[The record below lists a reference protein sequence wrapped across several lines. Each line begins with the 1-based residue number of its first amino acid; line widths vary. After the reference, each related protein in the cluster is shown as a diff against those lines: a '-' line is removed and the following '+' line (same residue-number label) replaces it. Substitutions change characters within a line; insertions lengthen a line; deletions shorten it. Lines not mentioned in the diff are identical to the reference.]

1 MGFFNYFS
9 SNNGWKNAKVK
20 ILFVDLQSIKIQKT
34 VFKSSALF
42 RLHMIVFL
50 WGFTAILGK
59 LIHANA
65 QILVFYRMFFASVFL
80 YVFIRF
86 FKRESLNISRK
97 LMIQLA
103 IIGGFMAF
111 HWFCFFYSIK
121 VSNVSIA
128 LSCLSLSTLF
138 ASILEPIVFKR
149 KIDIS
154 EVIMGIV
161 IVICMGLIF
170 KTEFQYKEGIFF
182 GILTALF
189 GTIFSVFNGKIFGK
203 TSSGNI
209 IFYEIFSGFLI
220 LSILYVFMGQIS
232 HLNEISYRDLALII
246 LLASVF
252 TAFPMLESVNLMK
265 YISPFTLIL
274 TVNLEPVYGIIL
286 AFFIF
291 GDSEEMSPIF
301 YIASLIMI
309 LAIIA
314 NGIIKARRGTK
325 NLDI

>member
-1 MGFFNYFS
+1 MF
-9 SNNGWKNAKVK
+9 KN
-20 ILFVDLQSIKIQKT
+20 
-34 VFKSSALF
+34 SALF
-42 RLHMIVFL
+42 RLHLIVFL

-59 LIHANA
+59 LIHAGANL
-65 QILVFYRMFFASVFL
+65 LVFYRMGFAALFL
-80 YVFIRF
+80 YIFIRF
-86 FKRESLNISRK
+86 IKRESLYVPRK
-97 LMIQLA
+97 LLIQLA
-103 IIGGFMAF
+103 AIGAAMAF

-121 VSNVSIA
+121 VSNVAIA
-128 LSCLSLSTLF
+128 LSCLSLSTIF

-149 KIDIS
+149 KVDVS

-161 IVICMGLIF
+161 IVICMALIF
-170 KTEFQYKEGIFF
+170 KAEFQYKEGIFF

-189 GTIFSVFNGKIFGK
+189 GTVFGVFNGKIFGK

-220 LSILYVFMGQIS
+220 LTVFYLVTGQIS
-232 HLNEISYRDLALII
+232 QLNEISYRDLTLII
-246 LLASVF
+246 ILASVF
-252 TAFPMLESVNLMK
+252 TAFPMLESVKLMK

-291 GDSEEMSPIF
+291 GESEQMSPIF

-309 LAIIA
+309 LAIVA
-314 NGIIKARRGTK
+314 NGIIKTRRATK
-325 NLDI
+325 KVEI

>member
-1 MGFFNYFS
+1 
-9 SNNGWKNAKVK
+9 
-20 ILFVDLQSIKIQKT
+20 
-34 VFKSSALF
+34 
-42 RLHMIVFL
+42 MIVFL

-59 LIHANA
+59 LIESNA
-65 QILVFYRMFFASVFL
+65 QALTFYRMLFAAIFL
-80 YVFIRF
+80 FIFIRF
-86 FKRESLNISRK
+86 VKKESIKVSKK
-97 LMIQLA
+97 LFIQLSA
-103 IIGGFMAF
+103 IGGFMAF
-111 HWFCFFYSIK
+111 HWLCFFYSIK

-138 ASILEPIVFKR
+138 ASILEPIIFKR
-149 KIDIS
+149 KVDIS
-154 EVIMGIV
+154 EVVMGVV

-170 KTEFQYKEGIFF
+170 KTEFQYKEGIFY

-220 LSILYVFMGQIS
+220 LTAFLLLSGQIFQI
-232 HLNEISYRDLALII
+232 NEISTRDLTLVI

-291 GDSEEMSPIF
+291 GESEQMSPIF
-301 YIASLIMI
+301 YGASLIMI
-309 LAIIA
+309 LAIIV
-314 NGIIKARRGTK
+314 NGILKSRK
-325 NLDI
+325 NAAAKK

>member
-1 MGFFNYFS
+1 
-9 SNNGWKNAKVK
+9 
-20 ILFVDLQSIKIQKT
+20 
-34 VFKSSALF
+34 
-42 RLHMIVFL
+42 MIVFL

-59 LIHANA
+59 LIETNA
-65 QILVFYRMFFASVFL
+65 QALTFYRMLFAAIFL
-80 YVFIRF
+80 FIFIRF
-86 FKRESLNISRK
+86 VKKESIKVSKK
-97 LMIQLA
+97 LFIQLSA
-103 IIGGFMAF
+103 IGGFMAF
-111 HWFCFFYSIK
+111 HWLCFFYSIK

-138 ASILEPIVFKR
+138 ASILEPIIFKR

-154 EVIMGIV
+154 EVVMGIV

-220 LSILYVFMGQIS
+220 LTAFLLMTGQIFQ
-232 HLNEISYRDLALII
+232 LNEISTHHLTLVI

-252 TAFPMLESVNLMK
+252 TAFPMLESVSLMK
-265 YISPFTLIL
+265 YISPFTLII

-291 GDSEEMSPIF
+291 GESEQMSPIF
-301 YIASLIMI
+301 YGASLVMI
-309 LAIIA
+309 SAIIV
-314 NGIIKARRGTK
+314 NGVLKSRK
-325 NLDI
+325 NAAEKKLQN

>member
-1 MGFFNYFS
+1 MV
-9 SNNGWKNAKVK
+9 KN
-20 ILFVDLQSIKIQKT
+20 
-34 VFKSSALF
+34 SALF

-59 LIHANA
+59 LITANA
-65 QILVFYRMFFASVFL
+65 QVLTFYRMLFASLFL
-80 YVFIRF
+80 FIFIRF
-86 FKRESLNISRK
+86 FKKESIKISKK
-97 LMIQLA
+97 LLIQLA
-103 IIGGFMAF
+103 VIGGFMAF
-111 HWFCFFYSIK
+111 HWLCFFHSIK

-138 ASILEPIVFKR
+138 ASILEPIIFKR

-154 EVIMGIV
+154 EVLMGVV

-170 KTEFQYKEGIFF
+170 KTEFQYKEGIFY

-220 LSILYVFMGQIS
+220 LTTFFLLTGQIFQ
-232 HLNEISYRDLALII
+232 LNEISTHDLTLVI
-246 LLASVF
+246 LLASIF

-291 GDSEEMSPIF
+291 GESEQMSPIF
-301 YIASLIMI
+301 YGASLIMI
-309 LAIIA
+309 LAIIV
-314 NGIIKARRGTK
+314 NGVLKSRK
-325 NLDI
+325 NAAEKKLQN

>member
-1 MGFFNYFS
+1 MVN
-9 SNNGWKNAKVK
+9 
-20 ILFVDLQSIKIQKT
+20 
-34 VFKSSALF
+34 KSELF
-42 RLHMIVFL
+42 RLHFIVFL

-59 LIHANA
+59 LIQANA
-65 QILVFYRMFFASVFL
+65 QVLVFYRMSFAALFL
-80 YVFIRF
+80 YIFIRF
-86 FKRESLNISRK
+86 FKKESLKVSKK
-97 LMIQLA
+97 LLIQLA
-103 IIGGFMAF
+103 AIGGFMAF
-111 HWFCFFYSIK
+111 HWLCFFYSIK

-138 ASILEPIVFKR
+138 ASILEPIIFKR

-154 EVIMGIV
+154 EVVMGIV

-170 KTEFQYKEGIFF
+170 KTEFHYKEGIFY

-220 LSILYVFMGQIS
+220 LSVFYLITGQIFQV
-232 HLNEISYRDLALII
+232 NEISYRDLALII

-274 TVNLEPVYGIIL
+274 TVNLEPIYGIIL

-291 GDSEEMSPIF
+291 GESEQMSPIF

-314 NGIIKARRGTK
+314 NGVIKARKNAATK
-325 NLDI
+325 KVEI

>member
-1 MGFFNYFS
+1 M
-9 SNNGWKNAKVK
+9 
-20 ILFVDLQSIKIQKT
+20 
-34 VFKSSALF
+34 FKSSALF

-65 QILVFYRMFFASVFL
+65 QILVFYRMLFASVFL

>member
-1 MGFFNYFS
+1 MY
-9 SNNGWKNAKVK
+9 KN
-20 ILFVDLQSIKIQKT
+20 
-34 VFKSSALF
+34 SALF
-42 RLHMIVFL
+42 RLHLIVFL

-65 QILVFYRMFFASVFL
+65 TILVFYRMLFASVFL

-86 FKRESLNISRK
+86 FKKESLNISRK

-103 IIGGFMAF
+103 VIGGFMAF

-149 KIDIS
+149 KVDLS

-161 IVICMGLIF
+161 IVICMGMIF
-170 KTEFQYKEGIFF
+170 KTEFQYKEGIFY

-189 GTIFSVFNGKIFGK
+189 GTVFSVFNGRIFGK

-220 LSILYVFMGQIS
+220 LSVIYIFMGQITY
-232 HLNEISYRDLALII
+232 LNEISYRDLALII
-246 LLASVF
+246 ILASVF

-291 GDSEEMSPIF
+291 GDSEQMSPIF

-309 LAIIA
+309 LAIVA
-314 NGIIKARRGTK
+314 NGIIKARRATK
-325 NLDI
+325 KVEI

>member
-1 MGFFNYFS
+1 M
-9 SNNGWKNAKVK
+9 
-20 ILFVDLQSIKIQKT
+20 QKL
-34 VFKSSALF
+34 ALF
-42 RLHMIVFL
+42 RLHLIVFL

-65 QILVFYRMFFASVFL
+65 QILVFYRMLFAAVFL
-80 YVFIRF
+80 FVFIRVY
-86 FKRESLNISRK
+86 KKESIKVSRK
-97 LMIQLA
+97 IFFQLA
-103 IIGGFMAF
+103 AIGCAMAL
-111 HWFCFFYSIK
+111 HWYCFFYSIK

-138 ASILEPIVFKR
+138 ASILEPVIFKR

-154 EVIMGIV
+154 EVVMGVV
-161 IVICMGLIF
+161 IVACILLIF
-170 KTEFQYKEGIFF
+170 KTEFHFKEGIVY
-182 GILTALF
+182 GILCAVF
-189 GTIFSVFNGKIFGK
+189 GTVFSVFNGKMFGK

-209 IFYEIFSGFLI
+209 IFYEIFSGWFVLA
-220 LSILYVFMGQIS
+220 LFYMFTGQIFQM
-232 HLNEISYRDLALII
+232 NEINYRDLALIC

-252 TAFPMLESVNLMK
+252 TAFPMLESVKLMK

-291 GDSEEMSPIF
+291 GESEEMSPVF
-301 YIASLIMI
+301 YVASGVMI

-314 NGIIKARRGTK
+314 NGLMKARKQK
-325 NLDI
+325 NFN

>member
-1 MGFFNYFS
+1 MH
-9 SNNGWKNAKVK
+9 K
-20 ILFVDLQSIKIQKT
+20 L
-34 VFKSSALF
+34 ALF
-42 RLHMIVFL
+42 RLHLIIFL

-65 QILVFYRMFFASVFL
+65 QILVFYRMLFAAICLFVYIRVFKKDSIKVSKKIFF
-80 YVFIRF
+80 
-86 FKRESLNISRK
+86 
-97 LMIQLA
+97 QLA
-103 IIGGFMAF
+103 AIGFAMAL
-111 HWFCFFYSIK
+111 HWYCFFHSIK

-138 ASILEPIVFKR
+138 ASILEPVIFKR
-149 KIDIS
+149 KIDAS

-161 IVICMGLIF
+161 IVACILLIF
-170 KTEFQYKEGIFF
+170 KTEFRFKEGILY
-182 GILTALF
+182 GVLCAVF
-189 GTIFSVFNGKIFGK
+189 GTIFSVFNGKMFGK

-209 IFYEIFSGFLI
+209 IFYEIFSGWFI
-220 LSILYVFMGQIS
+220 LMIIYVFSGQIF
-232 HLNEISYRDLALII
+232 HMNEISYRDIALIC

-291 GDSEEMSPIF
+291 GESEHMSPIF
-301 YIASLIMI
+301 YIASGVMI

-314 NGIIKARRGTK
+314 NGLIKAKKQKTL
-325 NLDI
+325 N

>member
-1 MGFFNYFS
+1 MH
-9 SNNGWKNAKVK
+9 K
-20 ILFVDLQSIKIQKT
+20 L
-34 VFKSSALF
+34 ALF
-42 RLHMIVFL
+42 RLHLIVFL

-65 QILVFYRMFFASVFL
+65 QILVFYRMLFAAICLFVYIRVFKKESIKISKKLFF
-80 YVFIRF
+80 
-86 FKRESLNISRK
+86 
-97 LMIQLA
+97 QLA
-103 IIGGFMAF
+103 AIGFSMAL
-111 HWFCFFYSIK
+111 HWWCFFYSIK

-138 ASILEPIVFKR
+138 ASILEPVIFKR

-154 EVIMGIV
+154 EVIMGVV
-161 IVICMGLIF
+161 IVACILLIF
-170 KTEFQYKEGIFF
+170 KTEFRFKEGIFY
-182 GILTALF
+182 GVLCAVF
-189 GTIFSVFNGKIFGK
+189 GTIFSVFNGKMFGK

-209 IFYEIFSGFLI
+209 IFYEIFSGWFI
-220 LSILYVFMGQIS
+220 LMIIYLFSGQIF
-232 HLNEISYRDLALII
+232 HMNEISYRDIALIC

-291 GDSEEMSPIF
+291 GESEHMSPIF
-301 YIASLIMI
+301 YIASGVMI

-314 NGIIKARRGTK
+314 NGLIKAKKQKTL
-325 NLDI
+325 N

>member
-1 MGFFNYFS
+1 
-9 SNNGWKNAKVK
+9 
-20 ILFVDLQSIKIQKT
+20 
-34 VFKSSALF
+34 
-42 RLHMIVFL
+42 
-50 WGFTAILGK
+50 
-59 LIHANA
+59 
-65 QILVFYRMFFASVFL
+65 MFFAALFL
-80 YVFIRF
+80 YLFIRF
-86 FKRESLNISRK
+86 VKKESIRVSKK
-97 LMIQLA
+97 LFFQLSA
-103 IIGGFMAF
+103 IGGFMAF
-111 HWFCFFYSIK
+111 HWLCFFYSIK

-138 ASILEPIVFKR
+138 AAVLEPVIFKR

-154 EVIMGIV
+154 EVIMGII

-170 KTEFQYKEGIFF
+170 KTEFDYKEGIFY

-189 GTIFSVFNGKIFGK
+189 GTVFSVFNGKIFGK

-220 LSILYVFMGQIS
+220 LCIFYMLTGQI
-232 HLNEISYRDLALII
+232 LQVNEISLHDLALVV
-246 LLASVF
+246 LLAGVF

-291 GDSEEMSPIF
+291 GESEKMSMVF
-301 YIASLIMI
+301 YGASLVMI
-309 LAIIA
+309 AAIVV
-314 NGIIKARRGTK
+314 NGVLKSRK
-325 NLDI
+325 NNAAKKLETNE

>member
-1 MGFFNYFS
+1 M
-9 SNNGWKNAKVK
+9 
-20 ILFVDLQSIKIQKT
+20 QKFKKLNT
-34 VFKSSALF
+34 VFKNSALF
-42 RLHMIVFL
+42 RLHLIVFL

-65 QILVFYRMFFASVFL
+65 NVLVFYRMAFAAFFLFI
-80 YVFIRF
+80 FIRF
-86 FKRESLNISRK
+86 YKKESIKVSKK
-97 LMIQLA
+97 LFIQLS

-111 HWFCFFYSIK
+111 HWLCFFYSIK

-138 ASILEPIVFKR
+138 ASILEPIIFKR
-149 KIDIS
+149 KVDII

-161 IVICMGLIF
+161 IVLCMGMIF
-170 KTEFQYKEGIFF
+170 KTEFQYKEGIFY

-209 IFYEIFSGFLI
+209 IFYEIFSGLLI
-220 LSILYVFMGQIS
+220 LTIFYMVTGQIFQM
-232 HLNEISYRDLALII
+232 NEISGRDLALII
-246 LLASVF
+246 ILASIF

-291 GDSEEMSPIF
+291 GASEEMSPIF
-301 YIASLIMI
+301 YVASLIMI
-309 LAIIA
+309 LAIVV
-314 NGIIKARRGTK
+314 NGVLKSRK
-325 NLDI
+325 NAAVKKVPH

>member
-1 MGFFNYFS
+1 MVN
-9 SNNGWKNAKVK
+9 
-20 ILFVDLQSIKIQKT
+20 
-34 VFKSSALF
+34 KSELF
-42 RLHMIVFL
+42 RLHFIVFL

-59 LIHANA
+59 LIQANA
-65 QILVFYRMFFASVFL
+65 QVLVFYRMSFEALFL
-80 YVFIRF
+80 YIFIRF
-86 FKRESLNISRK
+86 FKKESLKISKK
-97 LMIQLA
+97 LLIQLA
-103 IIGGFMAF
+103 AIGGFMAF
-111 HWFCFFYSIK
+111 HWLCFFYSIK

-138 ASILEPIVFKR
+138 ASILEPIIFKR

-154 EVIMGIV
+154 EVVMGIV

-170 KTEFQYKEGIFF
+170 KTEFHYKEGIFY

-220 LSILYVFMGQIS
+220 LSVFYLITGQIFQV
-232 HLNEISYRDLALII
+232 NEISYRDLALII

-274 TVNLEPVYGIIL
+274 TVNLEPIYGIIL

-291 GDSEEMSPIF
+291 GESEQMSPIF

-314 NGIIKARRGTK
+314 NGVIKARKNAATK
-325 NLDI
+325 KVEF

>member
-1 MGFFNYFS
+1 M
-9 SNNGWKNAKVK
+9 A
-20 ILFVDLQSIKIQKT
+20 
-34 VFKSSALF
+34 VFKNSALF
-42 RLHMIVFL
+42 RLHLIVFL

-59 LIHANA
+59 LIHVNA
-65 QILVFYRMFFASVFL
+65 QILVFYRMLFAAFFLF
-80 YVFIRF
+80 VFIRF
-86 FKRESLNISRK
+86 VKRESLRVSRK
-97 LMIQLA
+97 LLIQLS

-111 HWFCFFYSIK
+111 HWLFFFHSIK

-138 ASILEPIVFKR
+138 AAILEPIIFKR

-161 IVICMGLIF
+161 IVICMGMIF
-170 KTEFQYKEGIFF
+170 KTEFHYKEGIFF

-189 GTIFSVFNGKIFGK
+189 GTIFSVFNGKIYGK

-209 IFYEIFSGFLI
+209 IFYEIFAGFLI
-220 LSILYVFMGQIS
+220 LSFFYLVTGQIS
-232 HLNEISYRDLALII
+232 QLNEISYRDLSLIL

-252 TAFPMLESVNLMK
+252 TAFPMLESIKLMK

-291 GDSEEMSPIF
+291 GDSEQMSPVF

-309 LAIIA
+309 LAIVA
-314 NGIIKARRGTK
+314 NGVIKARKTANTQK
-325 NLDI
+325 VEI

>member
-1 MGFFNYFS
+1 MV
-9 SNNGWKNAKVK
+9 KN
-20 ILFVDLQSIKIQKT
+20 
-34 VFKSSALF
+34 SALF

-59 LIHANA
+59 LIESNA
-65 QILVFYRMFFASVFL
+65 QALTFYRMLFAAIFL
-80 YVFIRF
+80 FIFIRF
-86 FKRESLNISRK
+86 VKKESIKVSKK
-97 LMIQLA
+97 LFIQLSA
-103 IIGGFMAF
+103 IGGFMAF
-111 HWFCFFYSIK
+111 HWLCFFYSIK

-138 ASILEPIVFKR
+138 ASILEPIIFKR
-149 KIDIS
+149 KVDVS
-154 EVIMGIV
+154 EVIMGVV

-170 KTEFQYKEGIFF
+170 KTEFQYKEGIFY

-189 GTIFSVFNGKIFGK
+189 GTVFSVFNGKIFGK

-209 IFYEIFSGFLI
+209 IFYEIFSGFFI
-220 LSILYVFMGQIS
+220 LTAFLLLSGQIFQLS
-232 HLNEISYRDLALII
+232 EISTRDLTLVVI
-246 LLASVF
+246 LASVF

-291 GDSEEMSPIF
+291 GESEQMSPIF
-301 YIASLIMI
+301 YGASLIMI
-309 LAIIA
+309 LAIVV
-314 NGIIKARRGTK
+314 NGVLKSRK
-325 NLDI
+325 NAAAKKVNI

>member
-1 MGFFNYFS
+1 
-9 SNNGWKNAKVK
+9 
-20 ILFVDLQSIKIQKT
+20 
-34 VFKSSALF
+34 
-42 RLHMIVFL
+42 MIVFL

-65 QILVFYRMFFASVFL
+65 QAIVFYRMFFAALFL
-80 YVFIRF
+80 FIFIRF
-86 FKRESLNISRK
+86 FKKESIKVSKK
-97 LMIQLA
+97 LFIQLSV
-103 IIGGFMAF
+103 IGGFMAF
-111 HWFCFFYSIK
+111 HWLCFFYSIK

-138 ASILEPIVFKR
+138 ASILEPIIFKR
-149 KIDIS
+149 KVDIS
-154 EVIMGIV
+154 EVIMGVV
-161 IVICMGLIF
+161 IVICMGMIF

-220 LSILYVFMGQIS
+220 LTVFYMLTGHIFQ
-232 HLNEISYRDLALII
+232 LNEISTRDLTLII
-246 LLASVF
+246 ILASVF
-252 TAFPMLESVNLMK
+252 TAYPMLESVSLMK

-291 GDSEEMSPIF
+291 GESEEMSPIF
-301 YIASLIMI
+301 YGASLIMI
-309 LAIIA
+309 LAIVV
-314 NGIIKARRGTK
+314 NGVLKSRKALAAK
-325 NLDI
+325 KIQI

>member
-1 MGFFNYFS
+1 M
-9 SNNGWKNAKVK
+9 A
-20 ILFVDLQSIKIQKT
+20 
-34 VFKSSALF
+34 VFKNSALF
-42 RLHMIVFL
+42 RLHLIVFL

-59 LIHANA
+59 LIHVNA
-65 QILVFYRMFFASVFL
+65 QILVFYRMFFAAFFL
-80 YVFIRF
+80 FVFIRF
-86 FKRESLNISRK
+86 VKRESLRVSRK
-97 LMIQLA
+97 LLIQLS

-111 HWFCFFYSIK
+111 HWLFFFHSIK

-138 ASILEPIVFKR
+138 AAILEPIIFKR

-161 IVICMGLIF
+161 IVICMGMIF
-170 KTEFQYKEGIFF
+170 KTEFHYKEGIFF

-189 GTIFSVFNGKIFGK
+189 GTIFSVFNGKIYGK

-209 IFYEIFSGFLI
+209 IFYEIFAGFLI
-220 LSILYVFMGQIS
+220 LSFFYLVTGQIS
-232 HLNEISYRDLALII
+232 QLNEISYRDLSLIL

-252 TAFPMLESVNLMK
+252 TAFPMLESIKLMK

-291 GDSEEMSPIF
+291 GDSEQMSPVF
-301 YIASLIMI
+301 YISSLIMI
-309 LAIIA
+309 LAIVA
-314 NGIIKARRGTK
+314 NGVIKARKTANTQK
-325 NLDI
+325 VEI

>member
-1 MGFFNYFS
+1 MH
-9 SNNGWKNAKVK
+9 K
-20 ILFVDLQSIKIQKT
+20 L
-34 VFKSSALF
+34 ALF
-42 RLHMIVFL
+42 RLHLIVFL

-59 LIHANA
+59 LIQANA
-65 QILVFYRMFFASVFL
+65 QILVFYRMLFASIFL

-86 FKRESLNISRK
+86 FKKESIKVSRK
-97 LMIQLA
+97 IFFQLA
-103 IIGGFMAF
+103 AIGFAMSL
-111 HWFCFFYSIK
+111 HWYCFFYSIK

-138 ASILEPIVFKR
+138 ASILEPIIFKR

-154 EVIMGIV
+154 EVVMGTV
-161 IVICMGLIF
+161 IVACILLIF
-170 KTEFQYKEGIFF
+170 KTEFHFKEGIIY
-182 GILTALF
+182 GILCAIF
-189 GTIFSVFNGKIFGK
+189 GTVFSVFNGKMFGK

-209 IFYEIFSGFLI
+209 IFYEIFCGWFI
-220 LSILYVFMGQIS
+220 LMIFYLLSGQI
-232 HLNEISYRDLALII
+232 LQMNEINYRDLALLC

-291 GDSEEMSPIF
+291 GESEHMSPIF
-301 YIASLIMI
+301 YVASGVMI

-314 NGIIKARRGTK
+314 NGLIKARKTK
-325 NLDI
+325 NLN